1 MTNLTADQHFN
12 RLPPDQA
19 EALAL
24 LAEECAEVIQAIT
37 KIQRHGLWSEHP
49 DSGEPNQYTLKRE
62 IGDLMAA
69 LRICEVQR
77 LIEWGSVIGAR
88 DQKLMR
94 VTRYLHHAKVVTD
107 DPE

>member
-1 MTNLTADQHFN
+1 MTSSISKHEHFN
-12 RLPPDQA
+12 NLSPEQA

-49 DSGEPNQYTLKRE
+49 ESGEPNQHTLKRE

-77 LIEWGSVIGAR
+77 LIEWGSVVGAR
-88 DQKLMR
+88 DKKLMK
-94 VTRYLHHAKVVTD
+94 VTRYLHHAKVVSD
-107 DPE
+107 DE